1 MLVVLGVD
9 PGIRNTGW
17 CILVDGK
24 AKEHGVIRTQ
34 RQSWVEC
41 IAIIL
46 RGLTKIIVDWNPDF
60 AAVEH
65 VAWYGRSRKITLPL
79 SHIAGAITGSLL
91 VNGIPTYCLI
101 PSMKAK
107 KKWPVK
113 WSAHEVDAANLALVA
128 EQQESARSAGE
139 NSFLQRHLAVDKRKL
154 SVVANVD
161 GTG

>member
-1 MLVVLGVD
+1 MSTVLGID

-24 AKEHGVIRTQ
+24 AKAHGVIHTQ
-34 RQSWVEC
+34 RQPWVEC

-46 RGLTKIIVDWNPDF
+46 NRLDNMVGDWSS

-79 SHIAGAITGSLL
+79 SHIAGAITGFLIGT
-91 VNGIPTYCLI
+91 GIPVYCLI

-107 KKWPVK
+107 KKWPAK
-113 WSAHEVDAANLALVA
+113 WSEHEKDAANLALVA
-128 EQQESARSAGE
+128 EQYESARSAADA
-139 NSFLQRHLAVDKRKL
+139 SYLRLHLAVGKRRL
-154 SVVANVD
+154 SVTDTVR
-161 GTG
+161 GSG